1 MSPESTAESTAGAT
15 EVRGVDPMPGGRRRI
30 DRVLSPD
37 FLTGMGDVSLA
48 DVRARRHEAEQ
59 EEADLS
65 YVRRL
70 LQGRIDIVR
79 AELRR
84 RSGDERGSLVD
95 QLAGILADGPPG
107 EPHGMGRHATVEPSR
122 VAESRR
128 SVEQLVSDVGVSD
141 VVNRSDDELAASL
154 SRLTDYEAAVSRNRR
169 RVQEAMDACTAEIA
183 RRYQSGEA
191 TVDDLLAG
199 R

>member
-1 MSPESTAESTAGAT
+1 MSNETQVS
-15 EVRGVDPMPGGRRRI
+15 GVDPMPGGRRRI
-30 DRVLSPD
+30 DRVLDPEFSD
-37 FLTGMGDVSLA
+37 GLDALSLSE
-48 DVRARRHEAEQ
+48 VRGRRHEAEQ

-79 AELRR
+79 AELGR

-95 QLAGILADGPPG
+95 QLAGILAEGTVSPPRG
-107 EPHGMGRHATVEPSR
+107 SGHHNVVEPSR
-122 VAESRR
+122 VAENRR
-128 SVEQLVSDVGVSD
+128 TVEQLVSDVGVSD
-141 VVNRSDDELAASL
+141 GVNRSDEELAESL
-154 SRLTDYEAAVSRNRR
+154 SRLTSYEAAVSRNRR
-169 RVQEAMDACTAEIA
+169 RVQEVMDACTAEIA

>member
-1 MSPESTAESTAGAT
+1 MTNNDAMAT
-15 EVRGVDPMPGGRRRI
+15 DAGVDPRPGGRRRI
-30 DRVLSPD
+30 DKV
-37 FLTGMGDVSLA
+37 LA
-48 DVRARRHEAEQ
+48 DDFVVGLGDIPIEEVRERRHDAEQ

-70 LQGRIDIVR
+70 LQGRMDILR
-79 AELRR
+79 AELQRR
-84 RSGDERGSLVD
+84 TGTMSGSLVD

-107 EPHGMGRHATVEPSR
+107 PPHGMGRHVTVEPSR
-122 VAESRR
+122 VADHRR
-128 SVEQLVSDVGVSD
+128 AVEQLVSDAGVSD
-141 VVNRSDDELAASL
+141 VVSRSDDELNGSL
-154 SRLTDYEAAVSRNRR
+154 TRLKDYERAVSRNRR
-169 RVQEAMDACTAEIA
+169 RVQEVMDQCTAEIA

>member
-1 MSPESTAESTAGAT
+1 MTKDDTKSPPA
-15 EVRGVDPMPGGRRRI
+15 GVDPLPGGRRRI
-30 DRVLSPD
+30 DKVLAEE
-37 FLTGMGDVSLA
+37 FLVGLA
-48 DVRARRHEAEQ
+48 EIPLDEVRDRRHDAEQ

-70 LQGRIDIVR
+70 LQGRMDIVR
-79 AELRR
+79 AELQRR
-84 RSGDERGSLVD
+84 NGTMQGSLID

-107 EPHGMGRHATVEPSR
+107 PPHGMGRHVTVEPSR
-122 VAESRR
+122 VDDHRR
-128 SVEQLVSDVGVSD
+128 AVEQLVADAGVSD
-141 VVNRSDDELAASL
+141 VVGRSVDELAGSL
-154 SRLTDYEAAVSRNRR
+154 TRLEEYERAVSRNRR
-169 RVQEAMDACTAEIA
+169 RVQDVMDRCTAEIA

>member
-1 MSPESTAESTAGAT
+1 MSPESTAESTAGST
-15 EVRGVDPMPGGRRRI
+15 EIRGVDPMPGGRRRI

-37 FLTGMGDVSLA
+37 FLAGMGDVSLA

-95 QLAGILADGPPG
+95 QLAGILADGPAG

-122 VAESRR
+122 IAESRR

-141 VVNRSDDELAASL
+141 VVNRSDEELAASL

>member
-1 MSPESTAESTAGAT
+1 MSNTESSQ
-15 EVRGVDPMPGGRRRI
+15 VQGVDPMPGGRRRI
-30 DRVLSPD
+30 DRVLDGD
-37 FLTGMGDVSLA
+37 FIAGLDSASLSE
-48 DVRARRHEAEQ
+48 VRGRRHEAEQ

-79 AELRR
+79 AELGR
-84 RSGDERGSLVD
+84 RSGGERGSLVD
-95 QLAGILADGPPG
+95 QLAGILAEGTVG
-107 EPHGMGRHATVEPSR
+107 EPRGSGHHNVVEPSR
-122 VAESRR
+122 VAENRR

-141 VVNRSDDELAASL
+141 VVNRSDEELAESL
-154 SRLTDYEAAVSRNRR
+154 SRLTNYEAAVSRNRR
-169 RVQEAMDACTAEIA
+169 RVQEVMDACTAEIA

>member
-1 MSPESTAESTAGAT
+1 MSDET
-15 EVRGVDPMPGGRRRI
+15 EVKGVDPLPGGRRRI
-30 DRVLSPD
+30 DRVLDPD
-37 FLTGMGDVSLA
+37 FTQGLPDLTLS
-48 DVRARRHEAEQ
+48 DVRSRRHDAEQ

-79 AELRR
+79 AELGRR
-84 RSGDERGSLVD
+84 YGDERGSLIA
-95 QLAGILADGPPG
+95 QLASILAEGTSGPPRG
-107 EPHGMGRHATVEPSR
+107 SGHHNTVEPSR
-122 VAESRR
+122 VAENRR

-154 SRLTDYEAAVSRNRR
+154 TRLTSYEAAVSRNRR
-169 RVQEAMDACTAEIA
+169 LVQEVMDACTAEIA

>member
-1 MSPESTAESTAGAT
+1 MSSESSSTDAPEVA
-15 EVRGVDPMPGGRRRI
+15 GVDPMPGGRRRI
-30 DRVLSPD
+30 DHVLD
-37 FLTGMGDVSLA
+37 EGFLVDLGSVALA
-48 DVRARRHEAEQ
+48 DVRSRRHEAEQ

-79 AELRR
+79 AELSRR
-84 RSGDERGSLVD
+84 TGDERGSLVD
-95 QLAGILADGPPG
+95 QLAGILADGHPG
-107 EPHGMGRHATVEPSR
+107 EPHGLGRHNTVEPSR
-122 VAESRR
+122 VAEHRR

-141 VVNRSDDELAASL
+141 VVNRTDEELAESL
-154 SRLTDYEAAVSRNRR
+154 SRLTNYEAAVSRNRR
-169 RVQEAMDACTAEIA
+169 RVQEVMDACTAEIA

>member
-1 MSPESTAESTAGAT
+1 MTTNDTAAT
-15 EVRGVDPMPGGRRRI
+15 GVDPMPGGRRRI
-30 DRVLSPD
+30 DRVLGED
-37 FLTGMGDVSLA
+37 FLDDLVELSL
-48 DVRARRHEAEQ
+48 DEVRTRRQEAEQ

-70 LQGRIDIVR
+70 LQGRMDIIR
-79 AELRR
+79 AELSR
-84 RSGDERGSLVD
+84 RSGSGQGSLVD
-95 QLAGILADGPPG
+95 QLAGILADGPLAPPRG
-107 EPHGMGRHATVEPSR
+107 LGRHVTVEPSR
-122 VAESRR
+122 VAENRR

-141 VVNRSDDELAASL
+141 VVSRNEKELADSL
-154 SRLTDYEAAVSRNRR
+154 TRLEEYERAVSRNRR
-169 RVQEAMDACTAEIA
+169 RVQEVMDLCTAEIA

>member
-1 MSPESTAESTAGAT
+1 MSSDNATSTVTGI
-15 EVRGVDPMPGGRRRI
+15 DPMPGGRRRI
-30 DRVLSPD
+30 DRVLDPE
-37 FLTGMGDVSLA
+37 FLDGLDGVELA
-48 DVRARRHEAEQ
+48 EVRARRHEAEQ

-79 AELRR
+79 AELGRR
-84 RSGDERGSLVD
+84 GGQERGSLVD
-95 QLAGILADGPPG
+95 QLASILADGTVG
-107 EPHGMGRHATVEPSR
+107 EPRGLGHHNTVEPSR
-122 VAESRR
+122 VAEHRR

-141 VVNRSDDELAASL
+141 VVNRSDDELAESL
-154 SRLTDYEAAVSRNRR
+154 DRLTSYESAVSRNRR
-169 RVQEAMDACTAEIA
+169 RVQEVMDACTAEIA

-191 TVDDLLAG
+191 TVDDLLTG

>member
-1 MSPESTAESTAGAT
+1 MSSEVPTPEVS
-15 EVRGVDPMPGGRRRI
+15 GVDPLPGGRRRI
-30 DRVLSPD
+30 DHVLDPS
-37 FLTGMGDVSLA
+37 FLDGLGDVPLA

-79 AELRR
+79 AELGR
-84 RSGDERGSLVD
+84 RSGDDRGSLVD
-95 QLAGILADGPPG
+95 QLAGILADGTVG
-107 EPHGMGRHATVEPSR
+107 QPHGMGRHNTVEPSR
-122 VAESRR
+122 VAEHRR

-141 VVNRSDDELAASL
+141 VVNRTDEELAESL
-154 SRLTDYEAAVSRNRR
+154 TRLTSYEAAVSRNRR
-169 RVQEAMDACTAEIA
+169 RVQEVMDACTAEIA

>member
-1 MSPESTAESTAGAT
+1 MSSEIPSSHVA
-15 EVRGVDPMPGGRRRI
+15 GVDPLPGGRRRI
-30 DRVLSPD
+30 DRVLDPE
-37 FLTGMGDVSLA
+37 FLQGVA
-48 DVRARRHEAEQ
+48 DVALSEVRSRRHEAEQ

-79 AELRR
+79 AELGR

-95 QLAGILADGPPG
+95 QLASILAEGTRSEARG
-107 EPHGMGRHATVEPSR
+107 SGHHNVVEPSR
-122 VAESRR
+122 VADHRR

-141 VVNRSDDELAASL
+141 VVNRSDDELADSL
-154 SRLTDYEAAVSRNRR
+154 TRLTEYEAAVSRNRR
-169 RVQEAMDACTAEIA
+169 RVQEVMDACTAEIA

>member
-1 MSPESTAESTAGAT
+1 MSSESKVTGI
-15 EVRGVDPMPGGRRRI
+15 DPMPGGRRRI
-30 DRVLSPD
+30 DRVLDPE
-37 FLTGMGDVSLA
+37 FLEGVGDVTLA
-48 DVRARRHEAEQ
+48 DVRGRRHEAEQ

-79 AELRR
+79 AELSR

-95 QLAGILADGPPG
+95 QLAGILAEGTIG
-107 EPHGMGRHATVEPSR
+107 EARGSGHHNVVEPSR
-122 VAESRR
+122 VAENRR
-128 SVEQLVSDVGVSD
+128 TVEQLVSDVGVSD
-141 VVNRSDDELAASL
+141 VVNRSDEELAESL
-154 SRLTDYEAAVSRNRR
+154 TRLTSYEAAVSRNRR
-169 RVQEAMDACTAEIA
+169 RVQEVMDACTAEIA

>member
-1 MSPESTAESTAGAT
+1 
-15 EVRGVDPMPGGRRRI
+15 
-30 DRVLSPD
+30 VLGDD
-37 FLTGMGDVSLA
+37 FLDDLTELSLD
-48 DVRARRHEAEQ
+48 DVRARRKEAEQ

-70 LQGRIDIVR
+70 LQGRMDIIR
-79 AELRR
+79 AELSR
-84 RSGDERGSLVD
+84 RSGSGQGSLVD
-95 QLAGILADGPPG
+95 QLAGILSDGPLAPPRG
-107 EPHGMGRHATVEPSR
+107 LGRHVTVEPSR
-122 VAESRR
+122 VAENRR

-141 VVNRSDDELAASL
+141 VVSRNERELADSL
-154 SRLTDYEAAVSRNRR
+154 TRLEEYERAVSRNRR
-169 RVQEAMDACTAEIA
+169 RVQEAMDSCTAEIA

>member
-1 MSPESTAESTAGAT
+1 MTSNDVTAPT
-15 EVRGVDPMPGGRRRI
+15 GVDPMPGGRRRI
-30 DRVLSPD
+30 DKV
-37 FLTGMGDVSLA
+37 LA
-48 DVRARRHEAEQ
+48 DTFLDGLTELPLDDVRTRRGEAEQ

-70 LQGRIDIVR
+70 LLGRMDIIR
-79 AELRR
+79 AELTR
-84 RSGDERGSLVD
+84 RSGGGQGSLVD

-107 EPHGMGRHATVEPSR
+107 APHGMGRHVTVEPSR

-141 VVNRSDDELAASL
+141 VVARSDKELADSL
-154 SRLTDYEAAVSRNRR
+154 TRLEGYERAVSRNRR
-169 RVQEAMDACTAEIA
+169 RVQEVMDACTAEIA

>member
-1 MSPESTAESTAGAT
+1 MSTESSSASASQVTS
-15 EVRGVDPMPGGRRRI
+15 VDPMPGGRRRI
-30 DRVLSPD
+30 DHVLD
-37 FLTGMGDVSLA
+37 AGFLNDLGSIALSE
-48 DVRARRHEAEQ
+48 VRTRRHEAEQ

-79 AELRR
+79 AELGRR
-84 RSGDERGSLVD
+84 TGDERGSLVD
-95 QLAGILADGPPG
+95 HLASILADGPPG
-107 EPHGMGRHATVEPSR
+107 EPHGLGRHSTVEPSR
-122 VAESRR
+122 VADHRR

-141 VVNRSDDELAASL
+141 VVNRSDDELAESL
-154 SRLTDYEAAVSRNRR
+154 TRLTSYEAAVSRNRR
-169 RVQEAMDACTAEIA
+169 RVQEVMDACTAEIA

>member
-1 MSPESTAESTAGAT
+1 MSTESSAAS
-15 EVRGVDPMPGGRRRI
+15 VQGVDPMPGGRRRI
-30 DRVLSPD
+30 DHVLDAD
-37 FLTGMGDVSLA
+37 FLT

-79 AELRR
+79 AELGRR
-84 RSGDERGSLVD
+84 TGDERGSLVD
-95 QLAGILADGPPG
+95 QLAGILADGPVA
-107 EPHGMGRHATVEPSR
+107 EPHGLGRHNTVEPSR
-122 VAESRR
+122 VADHRR

-141 VVNRSDDELAASL
+141 VVNRSDDELAESL
-154 SRLTDYEAAVSRNRR
+154 TRLTNYEAAVSRNRR
-169 RVQEAMDACTAEIA
+169 RVQEVMDACTAEIA

>member
-1 MSPESTAESTAGAT
+1 MSSESSSTDAPQVAGI
-15 EVRGVDPMPGGRRRI
+15 DPMPGGRRRI
-30 DRVLSPD
+30 DHVLD
-37 FLTGMGDVSLA
+37 EVFLIDLGSAALA

-79 AELRR
+79 AELSRR
-84 RSGDERGSLVD
+84 TGDERGSLID
-95 QLAGILADGPPG
+95 QLAGILADGPVG
-107 EPHGMGRHATVEPSR
+107 EPHGMGRHNTVEPSR
-122 VAESRR
+122 VAEHRR

-141 VVNRSDDELAASL
+141 VVNRTDEELAESL
-154 SRLTDYEAAVSRNRR
+154 TRLTNYEAAVSRNRR
-169 RVQEAMDACTAEIA
+169 RVQEVMDACTAEIA

>member
-1 MSPESTAESTAGAT
+1 MSTEPPTTTAGST
-15 EVRGVDPMPGGRRRI
+15 EIRGVDPMPGGRRRI
-30 DRVLSPD
+30 DRVLAPD
-37 FLTGMGDVSLA
+37 FLEGIADLA
-48 DVRARRHEAEQ
+48 LSDVRAHRHEAEQ

-79 AELRR
+79 AELGRR
-84 RSGDERGSLVD
+84 NGDDRGSLVD
-95 QLAGILADGPPG
+95 QLAGILADSVTG
-107 EPHGMGRHATVEPSR
+107 EPHGLGRHATVEPSR
-122 VAESRR
+122 VAEHRR

-141 VVNRSDDELAASL
+141 VVNRTDDELAASL
-154 SRLTDYEAAVSRNRR
+154 SRLTDYETAVSRNRR
-169 RVQEAMDACTAEIA
+169 RVQEVMDACTAEIA

-199 R
+199 H

>member
-1 MSPESTAESTAGAT
+1 MSTESSSASAQ

-30 DRVLSPD
+30 DHVLAAD
-37 FLTGMGDVSLA
+37 FLNDLGSVALGDVRS
-48 DVRARRHEAEQ
+48 RRHEAEQ

-79 AELRR
+79 AELGRR
-84 RSGDERGSLVD
+84 TGDERGSLVD
-95 QLAGILADGPPG
+95 QLAGILADTPAG
-107 EPHGMGRHATVEPSR
+107 EPHGLGRHNVVEPSR
-122 VAESRR
+122 VADHRR

-141 VVNRSDDELAASL
+141 VVNRTDDELAESL
-154 SRLTDYEAAVSRNRR
+154 TRLTSYESAVSRNRR
-169 RVQEAMDACTAEIA
+169 RVQEVMDACTAEIA